1 MTPTNPF
8 AMAVELHREALETS
22 RQTLESGVSFQH
34 ALGEALINSIETQGE
49 AQRRVLGMQYT
60 TLRRMLTEIDD
71 GTPGRMVD
79 DEVLTTMDEQA
90 AALYV
95 EQQETVESLSAEVET
110 GVETVETLTTDS
122 VTALDDQLAV
132 IATALEEVEAQAETA
147 LLELEDI

>member
-8 AMAVELHREALETS
+8 AVAVELHRETLKTS
-22 RQTLESGVSFQH
+22 RQTLESGISFQH
-34 ALGEALINSIETQGE
+34 ALGEALVNSIETQGE

-60 TLRRMLTEIDD
+60 TLRRMLTEVDD

-90 AALYV
+90 AALYT
-95 EQQETVESLSAEVET
+95 EQQETVESLRTEVET
-110 GVETVETLTTDS
+110 SVETVGSLTTDS

-132 IATALEEVEAQAETA
+132 IAAALEELEAHAETA
-147 LLELEDI
+147 LREFDES